1 VLECVE
7 IKKLVVFPGCC
18 LGQQESALV
27 ESAAAAMLR
36 CWRVLV
42 SLKRLDGF
50 DSVLASMER
59 QVAASEQIPW
69 TLRTETGAWPDGVN
83 ITARFSLILPDGCIR
98 IVFWS
103 CYDVIG
109 LSYCGNPVNLNMF
122 GLFCNA
128 KLGPGLALNSK
139 K

>member
-27 ESAAAAMLR
+27 ESAAMLR

-59 QVAASEQIPW
+59 GGRIGANPMD
-69 TLRTETGAWPDGVN
+69 TEDRNW
-83 ITARFSLILPDGCIR
+83 C
-98 IVFWS
+98 
-103 CYDVIG
+103 
-109 LSYCGNPVNLNMF
+109 
-122 GLFCNA
+122 
-128 KLGPGLALNSK
+128 LA
-139 K
+139 

>member
-1 VLECVE
+1 VE

-27 ESAAAAMLR
+27 ESAAMLR

-69 TLRTETGAWPDGVN
+69 TLRTGTGAWPDGVN
-83 ITARFSLILPDGCIR
+83 ITAPSPRAVQFDP
-98 IVFWS
+98 
-103 CYDVIG
+103 
-109 LSYCGNPVNLNMF
+109 P
-122 GLFCNA
+122 
-128 KLGPGLALNSK
+128 
-139 K
+139 